1 MSSLLNIGASGL
13 LSQNSQLNVIGNN
26 IANSDTTGYKTSNVS
41 FAESFYNVMG
51 RAGNGILNQSGQGV
65 HVAGTLSD
73 WSTGAS
79 TETGV
84 VTNLAI
90 TGSGFFPV
98 ELNGDT
104 YYTRNG
110 AFSWSDYS
118 LLSGGAQTGY
128 ALTLP
133 NGAALTDVNQDVL
146 LFDTIP
152 TSMVIAADGTITVT
166 DATITQGTGSLG
178 LMMFSNPDGL
188 ERSEA
193 GLFAAHAAA
202 GPLSATPLTPGSQG
216 SGSLRQGELEMSN
229 VDLVTEFTALISAQR
244 AFQANSRTI
253 TTADE
258 LLQEIVNLKR

>member
-13 LSQNSQLNVIGNN
+13 LAQNSQLNVIGNN
-26 IANSDTTGYKTSNVS
+26 IANSGTTGYKASNVS

-51 RAGNGILNQSGQGV
+51 REANGMLNQSGQGV
-65 HVAGTLSD
+65 QVAGMQSN

-79 TETGV
+79 AETGV
-84 VTNLAI
+84 ATNLTI
-90 TGSGFFPV
+90 TGNGFFPV
-98 ELNGDT
+98 NLGGST

-110 AFSWSDYS
+110 AFSWTDYS
-118 LLSGGAQTGY
+118 MLSGGAQTGY
-128 ALTLP
+128 ALTLS
-133 NGAALTDVNQDVL
+133 NGAALTDIGQNLL

-152 TSMVIAADGTITVT
+152 TSLVVAADGAITAT
-166 DATITQGTGSLG
+166 GATITQGTGNLG

-202 GPLSATPLTPGSQG
+202 GPLSATPVTPGSLG
-216 SGSLRQGELEMSN
+216 SGGLRQGELEMSN